1 MCVRSRGVAAETLE
15 ISHWGPEP
23 LTPTVTTPQCD
34 HTVWGMM
41 GMLAMNSG
49 SLLWLGEPY
58 QERSKVSD
66 KKGNALNFNSST
78 GRNSTSVQGQ
88 VDGATQ
94 KACAMLFCFG
104 VYPFSF
110 AQVARKSEILFSHH
124 TAPKQL
130 EAV

>member
-1 MCVRSRGVAAETLE
+1 
-15 ISHWGPEP
+15 
-23 LTPTVTTPQCD
+23 
-34 HTVWGMM
+34 M